1 MNPATSVLILC
12 DVQNDFLHRDS
23 AYGRVGVS
31 SAAVATLPERFT
43 PGMRRPRAASLRSR
57 CFSCWMPSREPMI
70 SPQPDVCRPDS

>member
-12 DVQNDFLHRDS
+12 DVQNDFLYRDS

-43 PGMRRPRAASLRSR
+43 PGMRRPRAASFAVAML
-57 CFSCWMPSREPMI
+57 FVLDAEP
-70 SPQPDVCRPDS
+70 RANNFAAA